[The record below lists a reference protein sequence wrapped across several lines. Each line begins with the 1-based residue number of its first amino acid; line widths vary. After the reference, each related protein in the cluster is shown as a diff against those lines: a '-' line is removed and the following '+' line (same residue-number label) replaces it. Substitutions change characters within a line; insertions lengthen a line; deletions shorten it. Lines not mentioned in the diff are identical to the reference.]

1 MDSNFIEKSKRLLL
15 FFYESGGN
23 ENKDLSYSS
32 GELVSKIEAR
42 NYEEINQLIDY
53 LKSERLISYKKLTSF
68 SLGADVYQG
77 LKLTPK
83 SRTFFQTGGFSYKVV
98 RKVLFLASNPIKAK
112 KIRFGEEMR
121 EIQDSLKSCK
131 ESDKFEF
138 ISKTAVRPKDLSNSI
153 LEHKPEIIHFSGC
166 GYTDQ
171 SIAGIILEDDN
182 GNAQRILPNALAEL
196 FELFSCFIK
205 CVILNSCFS
214 VPQGEIIS
222 KFIPYVIGLNSSI
235 DEQASIKF
243 SSSFYYSLGTGATF
257 EFSYNFAKKSLALFG
272 FKDEESN
279 ITLIN
284 R

>member
-1 MDSNFIEKSKRLLL
+1 MDNNFIEKSKHLLL

-23 ENKDLSYSS
+23 ENKDLTYSS
-32 GELVSKIEAR
+32 GELVAKIGAN
-42 NYEEINQLIDY
+42 NYEEVNHLIDY
-53 LKSERLISYKKLTSF
+53 LRSEGLINYKDLTSF

-77 LKLTPK
+77 LKLTPR
-83 SRTFFQTGGFSYKVV
+83 SRNLFQSGDFNFKVI
-98 RKVLFLASNPIKAK
+98 RKVLFLAANPINAK
-112 KIRFGEEMR
+112 RIRFGEEMR
-121 EIQDSLKSCK
+121 EIKDSLENCK

-171 SIAGIILEDDN
+171 SITGIILEDDY
-182 GNAQRILPNALAEL
+182 GNAQKIAPNALSEL
-196 FELFSCFIK
+196 FELFSDFIK

-222 KFIPYVIGLNSSI
+222 KFIPYVIGINSSI

-243 SSSFYYSLGTGATF
+243 SSSFYYALGTGSTF

-272 FKDEESN
+272 YKEEENN
-279 ITLIN
+279 IALIN